1 MIVVKRSFSLINLLP
16 LLLIGSGCTWQ
27 ADATKPKETLP
38 SKYPP
43 QSAIQQGDVVDFH
56 GNITNSDKLARFISN
71 YEKGQKDFV
80 RITKYTI
87 EGDPVLY
94 ELSFNG
100 KSIAYTVDNTRDHFA
115 GNGKGEKTFQC
126 SKIGKK
132 QEEKFTD
139 YYLSDCSDSASQ
151 QKILSVPNDKK
162 RSRE

>member
-1 MIVVKRSFSLINLLP
+1 MKHIFIFINLLP

-27 ADATKPKETLP
+27 AGATKSKETLP

-43 QSAIQQGDVVDFH
+43 QAAIQQGDVVDLH
-56 GNITNSDKLARFISN
+56 GNITNSDKLERFISN
-71 YEKGQKDFV
+71 FKKGQKDFV

-100 KSIAYTVDNTRDHFA
+100 KSIVYTVDNTRDHFA

-126 SKIGKK
+126 STIGKE
-132 QEEKFTD
+132 QEQKFTD
-139 YYLSDCSDSASQ
+139 YYLSDCSDSVSQ
-151 QKILSVPNDKK
+151 QKILSVPNV
-162 RSRE
+162 E